1 MSWGAGAGPDLEPG
15 RGRAAIPRGAADH
28 DDAFVRSLYE
38 QHGRSLLAYATRL
51 TNDRF
56 AAEDVVQETLL
67 RAWRNA
73 DRLAGSD
80 FVRAWLLTVAH
91 NIVIDRLRAR
101 SVRPREIAESA
112 MTAPVSGDHGERVA
126 DAVTVLSAVNS
137 LPAHHRE
144 VLVEVYYRG
153 SRPADVARLLGIPD
167 ATLRSRLSGALRALR
182 GAVITDHPEDHAH
195 AGRCVNA

>member
-1 MSWGAGAGPDLEPG
+1 MSWGAAG
-15 RGRAAIPRGAADH
+15 H
-28 DDAFVRSLYE
+28 DDDFVRSLYHE
-38 QHGRSLLAYATRL
+38 HGRSLLAYAARL

-80 FVRAWLLTVAH
+80 VVRAWLLTVAR
-91 NIVIDRLRAR
+91 NIVIDRLRAQ
-101 SVRPREIAESA
+101 SARPKEIAESA
-112 MTAPVSGDHGERVA
+112 MTTPVTGDHGERVVN
-126 DAVTVLSAVNS
+126 AVTMSSAVNA

-144 VLVEVYYRG
+144 ILVEVYYRG
-153 SRPADVARLLGIPD
+153 SRPADVARFLGIPD

-182 GAVITDHPEDHAH
+182 GAVFTDHPEDHSH

>member
-1 MSWGAGAGPDLEPG
+1 MSWGAAG
-15 RGRAAIPRGAADH
+15 H
-28 DDAFVRSLYE
+28 DDDFVRSLYHE
-38 QHGRSLLAYATRL
+38 HGRSLLAYAARL

-80 FVRAWLLTVAH
+80 VVRAWLLTVAR
-91 NIVIDRLRAR
+91 NIVIDRLRAQ
-101 SVRPREIAESA
+101 SARPKEIAESA
-112 MTAPVSGDHGERVA
+112 MTTPVTGDHGERVVN
-126 DAVTVLSAVNS
+126 AVTMSSAMNA

-144 VLVEVYYRG
+144 ILVEVYYRG
-153 SRPADVARLLGIPD
+153 SRPADVARFLGIPD

-182 GAVITDHPEDHAH
+182 GAVFTDHPEDHSH